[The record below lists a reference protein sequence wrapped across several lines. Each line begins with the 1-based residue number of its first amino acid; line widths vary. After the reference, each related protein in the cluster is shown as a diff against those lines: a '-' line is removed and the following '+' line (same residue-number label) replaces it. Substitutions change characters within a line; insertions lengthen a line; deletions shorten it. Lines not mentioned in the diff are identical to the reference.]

1 MDEHT
6 APVKE
11 LDLSRV
17 IAISG
22 HDGVGKST
30 LAREL
35 ATHLGGVIIS
45 LADPLK
51 HQTALHLGLAEVL
64 VRAKPTPPHLRD
76 YMRALGYAQ
85 RQENGE
91 HYWVNQW
98 YARALNAL
106 RDGASWVICDDVRHL
121 NEFEFMDSHGAVSVA
136 LARFDAEPDITVS
149 QPPIIS
155 EVWGIRF
162 EIIRRAVTGGPFP
175 SATTLMALAYQ
186 DKYTVDDSC
195 HLHTAGFLPSLL
207 GFMTAEGLLS

>member
-6 APVKE
+6 TPVKE

-35 ATHLGGVIIS
+35 AAHLGGVIIS

-51 HQTALHLGLAEVL
+51 HQTAMHLGLTEEQ

-85 RQENGE
+85 RQESGE

-98 YARALNAL
+98 YARALTAL
-106 RDGASWVICDDVRHL
+106 RDGASWVICDDMRHV

-136 LARFDAEPDITVS
+136 LARYGTEPAAQETY
-149 QPPIIS
+149 PPIIA
-155 EVWGIRF
+155 EVWDIRNRML
-162 EIIRRAVTGGPFP
+162 RRMPEVSMCSSPDMLTMTYQGDSRLTWGPKLKGDLLLYSAVNM
-175 SATTLMALAYQ
+175 LQ
-186 DKYTVDDSC
+186 Q
-195 HLHTAGFLPSLL
+195 L
-207 GFMTAEGLLS
+207 GVVE